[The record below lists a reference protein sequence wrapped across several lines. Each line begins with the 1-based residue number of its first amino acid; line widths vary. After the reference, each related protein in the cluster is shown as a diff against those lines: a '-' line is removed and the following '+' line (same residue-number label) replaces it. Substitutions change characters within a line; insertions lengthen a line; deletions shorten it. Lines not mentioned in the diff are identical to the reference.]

1 MKSFKLAIS
10 PQDVSTILT
19 RHYPSAHNLTEINM
33 GELSMVFTFDTKKG
47 PKVIHLRLDQEGLA
61 RNKLVFNQYG
71 THLPIPRISGP
82 FEKHGVFY
90 TFSDRVSGKPVSS
103 FPKDEQLSIIK
114 DLADRY
120 SSMNKVKTGATFGLF
135 GDKPSYESWTD
146 LVKSFFTES
155 LDGFYAN
162 WTTLFHQGILEEQV
176 FQKGYDKLI
185 ERSRFAPPK
194 PFLVHGDF
202 HLGNMMANEKKLTG
216 LLDWE
221 LSMNGDFMFD
231 VAGLHFWSPHLQ
243 FPEIIRDTWAAKGIA
258 IPYFEERLNAGL
270 LFKAVDG
277 LRFYAK
283 QEHQAAYQYM
293 KQRVYELVNA

>member
-1 MKSFKLAIS
+1 MNSFKLAIS
-10 PQDVSTILT
+10 PQDVFTIVT
-19 RHYPSAHNLTEINM
+19 HHYPSARNLKEINM
-33 GELSMVFTFDTKKG
+33 GELSMVFTFDTKEG

-61 RNKLVFNQYG
+61 RNKLVFDQYG
-71 THLPIPRISGP
+71 AHLPIPRISGP
-82 FEKHGVFY
+82 FEEQGVFY
-90 TFSDRVSGKPVSS
+90 TFSERMRGKPVSS
-103 FPKDEQLSIIK
+103 FTKNEQLIIAR

-120 SSMNKVKTGATFGLF
+120 STMNKVKTGNTFGLF

-185 ERSRFAPPK
+185 ERSRFAPPQ

-202 HLGNMMANEKKLTG
+202 HLGNMMATENKVTG

-221 LSMNGDFMFD
+221 LAMRGDFMFD
-231 VAGLHFWSPHLQ
+231 VAGLHFWSPDLQ
-243 FPEIIRDTWAAKGIA
+243 FPAIIRDTWAAKGID
-258 IPYFEERLNAGL
+258 IPHFEERLSAGL

-283 QEHQAAYQYM
+283 QEHQAAYHYI
-293 KQRVYELVNA
+293 KQRMYELIDA